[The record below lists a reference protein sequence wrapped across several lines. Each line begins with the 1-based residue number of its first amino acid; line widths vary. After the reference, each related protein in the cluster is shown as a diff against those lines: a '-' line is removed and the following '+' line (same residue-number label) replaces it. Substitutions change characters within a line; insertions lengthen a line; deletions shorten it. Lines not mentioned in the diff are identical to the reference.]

1 MEIRKKWHRCW
12 SKPDPTFIQQS
23 QYLADS
29 QNSNYDVRRIRS
41 SPRPAM
47 RPGIANG
54 GRVSS
59 ESSSFQ
65 ASCLCKWTLDKNGK
79 LRRSFV
85 KPHKPKNLET
95 KM

>member
-29 QNSNYDVRRIRS
+29 QNSNYDLRRIRNCA
-41 SPRPAM
+41 RPVLQ
-47 RPGIANG
+47 NG

-59 ESSSFQ
+59 ESSSIQ

-85 KPHKPKNLET
+85 KPSKPKIRET